1 MSEVISFRLNK
12 DNLREAQALEIL
24 EARCSKGYSLRYVI
38 TEALLK
44 LNDPGPE
51 SIQDNPIPELSTVL
65 SQVNKLLEQIGNGEP
80 PFFPKQGENTLHSS
94 LAESF
99 VLSIKKAAKPGLRL
113 D

>member
-24 EARCSKGYSLRYVI
+24 EAWCSKGYSLRYVI

-51 SIQDNPIPELSTVL
+51 SMEDNNIPDLNAVL
-65 SQVNKLLEQIGNGEP
+65 NQVNKLLEQIGNGGYP
-80 PFFPKQGENTLHSS
+80 VFPRQDENTLHSS

-99 VLSIKKAAKPGLRL
+99 VLSIKKAAKPGIKIE
-113 D
+113 